1 MLFCYPYMCVK
12 GKSNIH
18 QLKYYTSFLPDDF
31 THLPLRPPPP
41 SPFLSFA
48 MQSDRCYARPTNS
61 LMKQFIKKELLE
73 FLKLSGGRTRNT
85 RTNKLSVSESP
96 SSFKP

>member
-31 THLPLRPPPP
+31 THLPLRPPPLP
-41 SPFLSFA
+41 PF
-48 MQSDRCYARPTNS
+48 C
-61 LMKQFIKKELLE
+61 LLPCKATAVM
-73 FLKLSGGRTRNT
+73 LDQLTP
-85 RTNKLSVSESP
+85 L
-96 SSFKP
+96 

>member
-1 MLFCYPYMCVK
+1 MLFYYPYMCVK

-31 THLPLRPPPP
+31 THLPLRPPP

-48 MQSDRCYARPTNS
+48 MQLATAVMLDQLTP
-61 LMKQFIKKELLE
+61 L
-73 FLKLSGGRTRNT
+73 
-85 RTNKLSVSESP
+85 
-96 SSFKP
+96 